1 MTYGTL
7 MYLVK
12 GLQPF
17 VKPIMFVKAPLKRKK
32 AFEVVLYRFVHE
44 VNANIIVNRFNVP
57 IFIMHKY
64 VDIVVDALI
73 FKNKLLNQ
81 YILIPHDL
89 CLHRIMDERFDAC
102 GIPNVCG
109 TIDGLHNPHSQ

>member
-1 MTYGTL
+1 MG
-7 MYLVK
+7 LVQTS
-12 GLQPF
+12 LF
-17 VKPIMFVKAPLKRKK
+17 D
-32 AFEVVLYRFVHE
+32 
-44 VNANIIVNRFNVP
+44 RFNVEAFTMP
-57 IFIMHKY
+57 KY

-81 YILIPHDL
+81 YIFIPHDL
-89 CLHRIMDERFDAC
+89 CFRRIMDECFDAC

>member
-1 MTYGTL
+1 VSY
-7 MYLVK
+7 
-12 GLQPF
+12 
-17 VKPIMFVKAPLKRKK
+17 
-32 AFEVVLYRFVHE
+32 EFVHGF
-44 VNANIIVNRFNVP
+44 NGNIIVNGFNVG

-89 CLHRIMDERFDAC
+89 CLRRIMDDCFDAC
-102 GIPNVCG
+102 GIPNVCDP
-109 TIDGLHNPHSQ
+109 IDRLHNPHSQ